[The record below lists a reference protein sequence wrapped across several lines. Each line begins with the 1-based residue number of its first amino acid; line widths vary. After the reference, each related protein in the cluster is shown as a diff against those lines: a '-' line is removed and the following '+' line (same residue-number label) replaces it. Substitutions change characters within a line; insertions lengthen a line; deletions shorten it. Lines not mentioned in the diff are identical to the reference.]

1 MDHLQVGGGW
11 IERLERF
18 PARRSFA
25 LGATV
30 LACVLIFSLSGRGSP
45 PARIAPPATSE
56 TPFASA
62 SPAAAGQG
70 VVYVHVAGAVG
81 APGLYSL
88 PLGLR
93 VADAIEAAGGPSP
106 KADLDLLNLAQVLV
120 DGMKIDVPKRGDTI
134 QAASPEAPG
143 APGVGAPVSLNS
155 ADLSQ
160 LEELPGIG
168 EVRAAAIMAYRE
180 EHGGFG
186 SVEELLEVPGVGPAI
201 LASLLDLVSL

>member
-1 MDHLQVGGGW
+1 M
-11 IERLERF
+11 RLERLS
-18 PARRSFA
+18 ARRSIA

-30 LACVLIFSLSGRGSP
+30 LACVLIFSLSGRRSA

-56 TPFASA
+56 TPFTSA
-62 SPAAAGQG
+62 SPAAAGRG

-93 VADAIEAAGGPSP
+93 VADAIEVAGGPSP

-120 DGMKIDVPKRGDTI
+120 DGMKIDVPKRGDAL
-134 QAASPEAPG
+134 QAASPAATG
-143 APGVGAPVSLNS
+143 APGVAAPVSLNS

-168 EVRAAAIMAYRE
+168 EVRAAAIIAYRE
-180 EHGGFG
+180 EHGGFE

-201 LASLLDLVSL
+201 LASVLDLVSL